1 MDINAQEVIIGIDL
15 GTTNSEVALIHKGK
29 PYVIKI
35 DGSKIV
41 PSVVS
46 VDAQGAILIG
56 QAAINNELV
65 APTDT
70 VRCIKRKM
78 GQEDVVQIGA
88 HSYTPPMVSS
98 LILKRLKLAAEEFL
112 KHPVTKAVIT
122 VPAFFSEKQREATKE
137 AAELAGLEPV
147 RLLNEPTSAALAY
160 ALGRKANE
168 TCLVYDLG
176 GGTFDVSIVTLL
188 DQVMEVKASN
198 GDTELGG
205 SDFDR
210 MIAEKARQSFLEQ
223 YEVDLAQDPL
233 AWARLMRAAEAA
245 KIRLSTEASAKI
257 VEEFIATA
265 NSTPLH
271 LSFEITLTTF
281 EEMIRPAIERSLVSV
296 RKTLEM
302 ANLTKKQIDRVI
314 LVGGATYTPL
324 VSQLLEEELNI
335 APQAWLDP
343 STVVAIGAAIEAGN
357 IAGQN
362 IGPHMVDI
370 TPHSLG
376 TTCSEFLG
384 SQYNCILIRR
394 NTPLPCS
401 ASRVFYKHFKEQ
413 DRVAVEVNQGESVDI
428 HQNRQLGKFLLE
440 GLKDSPSEDV
450 HIKFSLDRSGL
461 LHVTATDVSTGK
473 QINHTLKK
481 VSHSRVKH
489 ANMADLASV
498 HISVEE
504 NIDDIEFSEESDAVD
519 SDEVKGGFAETQEIL
534 PDSVQAISVDFAQ
547 DLLVRAQQLLDKAS
561 LDPADQEELSLELA
575 KAKSKDEEAVER
587 LSELLYFLE

>member
-1 MDINAQEVIIGIDL
+1 MNTTPQEVIIGIDL

-29 PYVIKI
+29 PYVIKV

-46 VDAQGAILIG
+46 VDAQGAFLIG
-56 QAAINNELV
+56 QAAVNNELV
-65 APTDT
+65 APADT
-70 VRCIKRKM
+70 VRCIKRRM
-78 GQEDVVQIGA
+78 GQEDVVQIRNL
-88 HSYTPPMVSS
+88 SYTPPMISS
-98 LILKRLKLAAEEFL
+98 IILKRLKLAAEEFL
-112 KHPVTKAVIT
+112 QHPVTKAVIT

-147 RLLNEPTSAALAY
+147 RLLNEPTAAALAY
-160 ALGRKANE
+160 ALGRKVSE

-176 GGTFDVSIVTLL
+176 GGTFDVSIVVLS

-205 SDFDR
+205 ADFDR
-210 MIAEKARQSFLEQ
+210 MIADKAREAFIKENGI
-223 YEVDLAQDPL
+223 DLAHDPL

-271 LSFEITLTTF
+271 LSFEITRTVF

-302 ANLTKKQIDRVI
+302 AGLTEKQIDRVI
-314 LVGGATYTPL
+314 LVGGATYMPL
-324 VSQLLEEELNI
+324 VSQLLEETLNI

-376 TTCSEFLG
+376 TTCSEYFG
-384 SQYNCILIRR
+384 EQFNCILIRR

-401 ASRVFYKHFKEQ
+401 ASRVFYKLHEEQ
-413 DRVAVEVNQGESVDI
+413 DKVAIEVNQGESADI
-428 HQNRQLGKFLLE
+428 HQNRQLGSFLLE
-440 GLKDSPSEDV
+440 GLKDSPSNDV
-450 HIKFSLDRSGL
+450 HIKFHLDRSGL
-461 LHVTATDVSTGK
+461 LNVTATDISTGK

-489 ANMADLASV
+489 ANMADLDSV
-498 HISVEE
+498 QINVEE
-504 NIDDIEFSEESDAVD
+504 NINRIIDSEISEEM
-519 SDEVKGGFAETQEIL
+519 DEEEDEGGFVATQDIL
-534 PDSVQAISVDFAQ
+534 PDSIETISVDSVHA
-547 DLLVRAQQLLDKAS
+547 LLVRAQQLLDGAE
-561 LDPADQEELSLELA
+561 LDTADHEELSLELA
-575 KAKSKDEEAVER
+575 KANSKDEDSLKR